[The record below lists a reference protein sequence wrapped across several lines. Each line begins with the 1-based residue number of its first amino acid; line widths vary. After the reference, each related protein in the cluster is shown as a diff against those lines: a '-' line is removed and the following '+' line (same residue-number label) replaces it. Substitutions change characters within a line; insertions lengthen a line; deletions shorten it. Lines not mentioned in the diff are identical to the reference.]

1 MSMKLPFLKE
11 KTWPRIAA
19 PMDEK
24 SIGQSADGE
33 LMDRCIDELMDAAKE
48 KNVMRFRSAVEALV
62 LNMFEDT
69 ENAA

>member
-1 MSMKLPFLKE
+1 
-11 KTWPRIAA
+11 
-19 PMDEK
+19 MDEK